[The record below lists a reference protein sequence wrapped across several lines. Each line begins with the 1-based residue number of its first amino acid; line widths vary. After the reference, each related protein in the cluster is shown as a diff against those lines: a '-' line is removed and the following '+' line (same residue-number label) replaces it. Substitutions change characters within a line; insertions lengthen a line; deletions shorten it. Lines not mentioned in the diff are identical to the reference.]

1 MPDADPGSG
10 RRAFVRRNQVLAFVV
25 LAYALSWWAWVWFRM
40 DPENVGAP
48 ILPMGPLLAAL
59 ILLPVIGGWPAVRD
73 LLQRIARWRVGW
85 AWYVVVAPVAGRAHA
100 RGRRP
105 QSRCSARGASPD
117 FAAPA
122 SATLAVRFVF
132 ILLWIGLGEE
142 PVARLRAAAAARR
155 PFGARRGADPR
166 ADPRGLAPPA
176 VRRRVRRRQRP
187 AWAITVVCFSIVVC
201 WVYLHTGGSVL
212 MAMLMHAS
220 NNTVALVWRMF
231 EGGDQLRLWWLW
243 CALWVAAAAV
253 VVLANGADLTRSR
266 PASA

>member
-1 MPDADPGSG
+1 M
-10 RRAFVRRNQVLAFVV
+10 L
-25 LAYALSWWAWVWFRM
+25 
-40 DPENVGAP
+40 
-48 ILPMGPLLAAL
+48 
-59 ILLPVIGGWPAVRD
+59 LLPVALTLAAVG
-73 LLQRIARWRVGW
+73 LNLALGAR
-85 AWYVVVAPVAGRAHA
+85 RA
-100 RGRRP
+100 
-105 QSRCSARGASPD
+105 PD
-117 FAAPA
+117 FAVPEIG
-122 SATLAVRFVF
+122 SLAFRFVF

-142 PVARLRAAAAARR
+142 PGWRGFALPRLLVGRSALAAAMILGLIHAVWHAPLFGVEYDAAN
-155 PFGARRGADPR
+155 
-166 ADPRGLAPPA
+166 GLP
-176 VRRRVRRRQRP
+176 
-187 AWAITVVCFSIVVC
+187 WAITVVCFSIVVC